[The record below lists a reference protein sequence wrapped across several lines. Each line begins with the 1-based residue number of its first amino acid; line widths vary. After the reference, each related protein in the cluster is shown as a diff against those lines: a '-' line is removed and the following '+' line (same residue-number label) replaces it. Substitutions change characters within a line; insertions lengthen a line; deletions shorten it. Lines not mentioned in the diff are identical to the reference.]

1 MRVVALVVAV
11 VCGGLLAFVARDL
24 EAPSYPEQ
32 TGHLDALACQRG
44 AAFACEPAQAWAVS
58 YGDYELFELDAT
70 CMFSGNPFACEEL
83 AGSLR
88 GEAAETGGL
97 LPLARSRMTRALDLH
112 LARCSIGDADSCL
125 GASRIY
131 TGGFGVEWNPRDARV
146 YSAKA
151 CELGLAAACEQ
162 EGDRAHGSEAIA
174 RYSRACKLRPES
186 PHTWLK
192 LAHAQRAIG
201 AEATASLQRACEQLA
216 YDACAE
222 LAVSRIDLI
231 GEPDGVIAA
240 FARWC
245 DDGDERACRLVH
257 ARVAL

>member
-1 MRVVALVVAV
+1 MRAAALVVALAS
-11 VCGGLLAFVARDL
+11 GGLLAFDARDL
-24 EAPSYPEQ
+24 AQPSYAEQ
-32 TGHLDALACQRG
+32 PGHLEALACLRG
-44 AAFACEPAQAWAVS
+44 ADFTCEPAQEWAVA

-112 LARCSIGDADSCL
+112 LARCSTGDAESCF

-131 TGGFGVEWNPRDARV
+131 AGAFGVPWNLRDARV
-146 YSAKA
+146 YSGKA
-151 CELGLAAACEQ
+151 CDLGLAAACEQ
-162 EGDRAHGSEAIA
+162 EGDRAAGRDAVA
-174 RYSRACKLRPES
+174 RYGRACELHPAS

-192 LAHAQRAIG
+192 LAYAQRAIG
-201 AEATASLQRACEQLA
+201 ADATPSLRHACEQLA
-216 YDACAE
+216 FEACGE
-222 LAVSRIDLI
+222 LARSRVDLI